1 MQRLII
7 TTKTC
12 MRYKSIIAFLMIMLI
27 TLPVFSQKIK
37 TVEGEYL
44 YHASENVTIEQA
56 KRTAVERAKIQA
68 LADEFGTIVS
78 QSSTTS
84 IANIN
89 GESSTSVLVLSGSDV
104 KGEWIEDLGEPK
116 VQVNYE
122 GDMLVVTAKVKGKA
136 REILSAGVDFTS
148 KILRNGK
155 EDKFESDDFKNGDDL
170 YLAFQTPAKGYL
182 AVYLVDAENMAY
194 CLLPYRNQ
202 TDGIY
207 PVNANRRYLFFC
219 PEEAPEQER
228 SLVDEYA
235 LTCERQMEYNYIYV
249 IFSRNQFTKANDA
262 ASNKQIDGYAG
273 APRELSYED
282 FQKWLGKCM
291 KHDAEMNMKKIPITI
306 KK

>member
-1 MQRLII
+1 
-7 TTKTC
+7 
-12 MRYKSIIAFLMIMLI
+12 
-27 TLPVFSQKIK
+27 
-37 TVEGEYL
+37 
-44 YHASENVTIEQA
+44 
-56 KRTAVERAKIQA
+56 
-68 LADEFGTIVS
+68 
-78 QSSTTS
+78 
-84 IANIN
+84 
-89 GESSTSVLVLSGSDV
+89 
-104 KGEWIEDLGEPK
+104 
-116 VQVNYE
+116 
-122 GDMLVVTAKVKGKA
+122 MLVVTAKVKGKA

-155 EDKFESDDFKNGDDL
+155 EDKFESEDFNNGDDL

-182 AVYLVDAENMAY
+182 AVYLVDAENRAY

-207 PVNANRRYLFFC
+207 PVNANQRYLFFSQ
-219 PEEAPEQER
+219 EEAPAEEQP
-228 SLVDEYA
+228 LVDEYA

>member
-44 YHASENVTIEQA
+44 YHAPENVTIEQA

-89 GESSTSVLVLSGSDV
+89 GESSTNVLVLSGSDV

-207 PVNANRRYLFFC
+207 PVNANQRYLFFC
-219 PEEAPEQER
+219 PEEAPEGER
-228 SLVDEYA
+228 ALVDEYA

>member
-1 MQRLII
+1 MF
-7 TTKTC
+7 
-12 MRYKSIIAFLMIMLI
+12 MRYKSIIALLLI

-37 TVEGEYL
+37 TVEGEYM
-44 YHASENVTIEQA
+44 YHAPENVTIEQA

-89 GESSTSVLVLSGSDV
+89 GESSTNVLVLSGSDV

-207 PVNANRRYLFFC
+207 PVNANQRYLFFC
-219 PEEAPEQER
+219 PEEAPEGER
-228 SLVDEYA
+228 ALVDEYA

>member
-1 MQRLII
+1 
-7 TTKTC
+7 
-12 MRYKSIIAFLMIMLI
+12 MRYKSIIVFLMI

-37 TVEGEYL
+37 TVEGEYM
-44 YHASENVTIEQA
+44 YHAPENVTIEQA

-68 LADEFGTIVS
+68 LATEFGTIVS

-89 GESSTSVLVLSGSDV
+89 GESSTNVLTLSDTDV
-104 KGEWIEDLGEPK
+104 KGQWIEDLGEPR

-182 AVYLVDAENMAY
+182 AVYLVDAENRAY
-194 CLLPYRNQ
+194 CLLPYRNM
-202 TDGIY
+202 DDIY
-207 PVNANRRYLFFC
+207 QVNANKRYLFFSQ
-219 PEEAPEQER
+219 EEAPAEEQP
-228 SLVDEYA
+228 LVDEYA

>member
-1 MQRLII
+1 MF
-7 TTKTC
+7 
-12 MRYKSIIAFLMIMLI
+12 MRYKSIIAFLLI
-27 TLPVFSQKIK
+27 SLPVFSQKIK

-44 YHASENVTIEQA
+44 YHAPENVTIEQA

-89 GESSTSVLVLSGSDV
+89 GESSTNVLVLSGSDV

-207 PVNANRRYLFFC
+207 PVNANQRYLFFC
-219 PEEAPEQER
+219 PEEAPEGER
-228 SLVDEYA
+228 ALVDEYA

-282 FQKWLGKCM
+282 FQKWLSKCM

>member
-1 MQRLII
+1 
-7 TTKTC
+7 
-12 MRYKSIIAFLMIMLI
+12 MRYKSIIALLLI

-44 YHASENVTIEQA
+44 YNAPENVTIEQA

-68 LADEFGTIVS
+68 LATEFGTIVS

-89 GESSTSVLVLSGSDV
+89 GESSTNVLVLSGSDV

-207 PVNANRRYLFFC
+207 PVNANQRYLFFC
-219 PEEAPEQER
+219 PEEAPEGER
-228 SLVDEYA
+228 ALVDEYA

-282 FQKWLGKCM
+282 FQKWLSKCM
-291 KHDAEMNMKKIPITI
+291 KHDAEMNMKKIPIII

>member
-12 MRYKSIIAFLMIMLI
+12 MRYKSIIAFLLI
-27 TLPVFSQKIK
+27 ALPIFSQKMK
-37 TVEGEYL
+37 TVEGEYT
-44 YHASENVTIEQA
+44 YYAPENVTIEQA
-56 KRTAVERAKIQA
+56 KLTAIERAKIQA
-68 LADEFGTIVS
+68 LADEFGNIIS

-84 IANIN
+84 MTNLN
-89 GESSTSVLVLSGSDV
+89 GESSVNFLMLSGSDV
-104 KGEWIEDLGEPK
+104 KGEWIEDLGEPT

-122 GDMLVVTAKVKGKA
+122 GNTLVVTAKVKGKA
-136 REILSAGVDFTS
+136 REILSAGVDFVS

-170 YLAFQTPAKGYL
+170 YLAFQTPTKGYL

-207 PVNANRRYLFFC
+207 PVNANQRYLFFS
-219 PEEAPEQER
+219 PEEAPERER
-228 SLVDEYA
+228 ALVDEYA
-235 LTCERQMEYNYIYV
+235 MTCDGQMEYNFIYV
-249 IFSRNQFTKANDA
+249 IFSRNQFTKAIDT
-262 ASNKQIDGYAG
+262 ASGKQIEGYAG
-273 APRELSYED
+273 APRELSYEN
-282 FQKWLGKCM
+282 FQKWLTKCM
-291 KHDAEMNMKKIPITI
+291 KLDTEMNMKKIPIII

>member
-1 MQRLII
+1 
-7 TTKTC
+7 
-12 MRYKSIIAFLMIMLI
+12 MRYKSIIFFLLI
-27 TLPVFSQKIK
+27 ALPIFSQTIK
-37 TVEGEYL
+37 TVEGEYT
-44 YHASENVTIEQA
+44 YYAPENVTIEQA
-56 KRTAVERAKIQA
+56 KRTAIERAKIQA
-68 LADEFGTIVS
+68 LADEFGNIIS

-89 GESSTSVLVLSGSDV
+89 GESSTNVLVLSGSDV

-207 PVNANRRYLFFC
+207 PVNANQRYLFFC
-219 PEEAPEQER
+219 PEEAPEGER
-228 SLVDEYA
+228 ALVDEYA

-282 FQKWLGKCM
+282 FQKWLSKCM
-291 KHDAEMNMKKIPITI
+291 KHDAEMNMKKIPIII

>member
-1 MQRLII
+1 
-7 TTKTC
+7 
-12 MRYKSIIAFLMIMLI
+12 MRYKSIIVFLMI

-37 TVEGEYL
+37 TVEGEYM
-44 YHASENVTIEQA
+44 YHAPDNVTIEQA

-68 LADEFGTIVS
+68 LATEFGTIVS

-89 GESSTSVLVLSGSDV
+89 GESSTNVLTLSDTDV
-104 KGEWIEDLGEPK
+104 KGQWIEDLGEPR

-182 AVYLVDAENMAY
+182 AVYLVDAENRAY
-194 CLLPYRNQ
+194 CLLPYRNM
-202 TDGIY
+202 DDIY
-207 PVNANRRYLFFC
+207 QVNANKRYLFFSQ
-219 PEEAPEQER
+219 EEAPAEEQP
-228 SLVDEYA
+228 LVDEYA

>member
-1 MQRLII
+1 
-7 TTKTC
+7 
-12 MRYKSIIAFLMIMLI
+12 MRYKSIIALLLI

-37 TVEGEYL
+37 TVEGEYM
-44 YHASENVTIEQA
+44 YHAPENVTIEQA

-89 GESSTSVLVLSGSDV
+89 GESSTNVLTLSGSDV

-182 AVYLVDAENMAY
+182 AVYLVDAENRAY
-194 CLLPYRNQ
+194 CLLPYRNM
-202 TDGIY
+202 DDIY
-207 PVNANRRYLFFC
+207 QVNANKRYLFFSQ
-219 PEEAPEQER
+219 EEAPAEEQP
-228 SLVDEYA
+228 LVDEYA

>member
-1 MQRLII
+1 
-7 TTKTC
+7 
-12 MRYKSIIAFLMIMLI
+12 MRYKSIIALLLI

-44 YHASENVTIEQA
+44 YNAPENVTIEQA

-68 LADEFGTIVS
+68 LATEFGTIVS

-89 GESSTSVLVLSGSDV
+89 GESSTNVLTLSDTDV

-182 AVYLVDAENMAY
+182 AVYLADAENMAY

-207 PVNANRRYLFFC
+207 PVNANQRYLFFC
-219 PEEAPEQER
+219 PEEAPEGER
-228 SLVDEYA
+228 ALVDEYA

-282 FQKWLGKCM
+282 FQKWLSKCM
-291 KHDAEMNMKKIPITI
+291 KHDAEMNMKKIPIII

>member
-1 MQRLII
+1 MF
-7 TTKTC
+7 
-12 MRYKSIIAFLMIMLI
+12 MRYKSIIAFLLI
-27 TLPVFSQKIK
+27 SLPISAQKIK
-37 TVEGEYL
+37 TVEGEYV
-44 YHASENVTIEQA
+44 YHAPENVTIEQA

-84 IANIN
+84 MVNLN
-89 GESSTSVLVLSGSDV
+89 GESSTNFLMLSGSDV

-136 REILSAGVDFTS
+136 REILSAGVDFAS

-155 EDKFESDDFKNGDDL
+155 EDKFESNDFKNGDDL
-170 YLAFQTPAKGYL
+170 FLSFQTPTKGYL
-182 AVYLVDAENMAY
+182 AVYLVDAQNMAY

-202 TDGIY
+202 MDGIY
-207 PVNANRRYLFFC
+207 PVNANQRYLFFS
-219 PEEAPEQER
+219 PEEAPERER
-228 SLVDEYA
+228 ALVDEYA
-235 LTCERQMEYNYIYV
+235 MTCEGQMEYNFIYV